1 MARITKT
8 QLITLQKSLKT
19 DQKIGAKFGITRQAV
34 HQLRKKYGVESVIA
48 KNAERNQK
56 ILEAY
61 ESGVSGTALAK
72 KFKLSISQTYRIIT
86 EGKKGKKKK
95 KKKGATKK
103 TTKKKLKKK

>member
-1 MARITKT
+1 MARITKA
-8 QLITLQKSLKT
+8 QWLKLQKKFKT
-19 DQKIGAKFGITRQAV
+19 DARIGDQYGITRQAI
-34 HQLRKKYGVESVIA
+34 HQLRKKYGVASVIA

-95 KKKGATKK
+95 KKKGAAKK
-103 TTKKKLKKK
+103 TAKKKLKKK